1 MKKEILFFILLLF
14 ISELL
19 GLEVIIGCGT
29 SVTGDSDASP
39 VNVWFKSLHGQSVY
53 TKAELNQAGIF
64 GPVNITQLG
73 FNIVGLPLVSMPN
86 FVVRMKHTT
95 AENVRSWIS
104 ADNLVTVYSNP
115 NYLPTETGWN
125 MYNFSIPFEWNG
137 EDNLLVDTAFGVAS
151 SYNRSGTVQF
161 TSIGNGYR
169 FKRNDNNDQTN
180 VFSGG
185 ETSFQ
190 RPNIKLIVEQI
201 TIGPQ
206 ISVNPS
212 SLDFG
217 GIPAGQTQTRQFTIQ
232 NYGNETLSG
241 TITTPEGFTV
251 SDSLRI
257 NLLTADNNA
266 FSRNTL
272 SFTIPAGTSNTYI
285 LNFSPL
291 TAGSYNGN
299 VIISSNAENNPLIN
313 LQVTGSAYLPPAIE
327 VSTNSLTAT
336 LDAGSQT
343 NQTFTISNTGG
354 LPLSYQ
360 ISISEDSVYTQKLT
374 QADKS
379 ITGSTLTLNY
389 ANYEPGATLDWTFS
403 LCNNSTDVEWLK
415 DVYVTFPDGIIVN
428 SATNFTGGTE
438 DMLPNLTSGNGITI
452 HWHGQTTG
460 GWGVV
465 QSGQTVTAIVNV
477 TILPVFYGDLILSY
491 TIQGDVYGSEPHQI
505 EGQIA
510 LSQILTPIPWF
521 SLEPMQG
528 EVLPGENATITS
540 YFSALTTQPGIYNA
554 LLKIVSNDP
563 FQPLTILS
571 VCMNVL
577 QPNHPPV
584 INLPDNLSFNANE
597 SLLVDFT
604 PYVSDPDNDPLT
616 LTCSGNT
623 NINVTITG
631 LQVSLSS
638 LHNWYGTEII
648 FFNVSDGMF
657 QASDSLTVIVLLNI
671 TTGVIVDSDNLPTN
685 WTVDNSPFNIV
696 EPIVIATDQ
705 NITLEPGIVV
715 QIWNDEPINVLGSIT
730 ANNVT
735 FAPGFPDLLWGG
747 LEITGTTGNRT
758 ESNITNCEILNA
770 VNAITVNNCSP
781 VINTVYIAPIDTTAL
796 INGTGITISGISS
809 PPINNIT
816 ILSYQ
821 TCIQVIRS
829 ANFLPNEPVINNLML
844 RNSSVVPRQEEE
856 NTKGIVIEG
865 NSNVIISNAEIK
877 DYNTAIKVENTNV
890 QQSATPSLS
899 NIRIRNTSSTLR
911 NEDKCGIELKGNENA
926 VLYDV
931 RIEECN
937 KGIKIENTETGVSA
951 TPSLDFIRIRN
962 TSSTLRQELEN
973 IGILVESNVIPV
985 LRDVQIEDAETGI
998 QINAGGNLDLK
1009 YSLLLNCQT
1018 GLKNYS
1024 TELMP
1029 ITRNSFVIE
1038 EDQVPPDFLQNCVA
1052 LSLNDILNFEFSNNT
1067 LYGYPKIA
1075 AVNSAHL
1082 NFINNIVWSNSALNN
1097 PFECVN
1103 GTYNVTYNDINYGSQ
1118 VFPGTG
1124 NINANPNFVNALEL
1138 DFALQYNSPCIDA
1151 GCPDAE
1157 PDPDGTIADMGCYYY
1172 HHCAVFESP
1181 EGPFYVQQPI
1191 QFINNSLG
1199 HNTPESYATWL
1210 LNGIPVSND
1219 YNLNTIIDTWGNYD
1233 LQLVMTSGP
1242 LVDSSSVFQFEV
1254 IDETPLSP
1262 QNVVLEF
1269 SENNYI
1275 LRWDAVT
1282 LSVSQTHITITNY
1295 KIYTSENPYGT
1306 YTLYQIVPASSRQIN
1321 LNLSEFGSKRFFK
1334 VTAEK

>member
-1 MKKEILFFILLLF
+1 
-14 ISELL
+14 
-19 GLEVIIGCGT
+19 
-29 SVTGDSDASP
+29 
-39 VNVWFKSLHGQSVY
+39 
-53 TKAELNQAGIF
+53 
-64 GPVNITQLG
+64 
-73 FNIVGLPLVSMPN
+73 
-86 FVVRMKHTT
+86 
-95 AENVRSWIS
+95 
-104 ADNLVTVYSNP
+104 
-115 NYLPTETGWN
+115 
-125 MYNFSIPFEWNG
+125 
-137 EDNLLVDTAFGVAS
+137 
-151 SYNRSGTVQF
+151 
-161 TSIGNGYR
+161 
-169 FKRNDNNDQTN
+169 
-180 VFSGG
+180 
-185 ETSFQ
+185 
-190 RPNIKLIVEQI
+190 
-201 TIGPQ
+201 
-206 ISVNPS
+206 
-212 SLDFG
+212 
-217 GIPAGQTQTRQFTIQ
+217 
-232 NYGNETLSG
+232 
-241 TITTPEGFTV
+241 
-251 SDSLRI
+251 
-257 NLLTADNNA
+257 
-266 FSRNTL
+266 
-272 SFTIPAGTSNTYI
+272 
-285 LNFSPL
+285 
-291 TAGSYNGN
+291 
-299 VIISSNAENNPLIN
+299 
-313 LQVTGSAYLPPAIE
+313 
-327 VSTNSLTAT
+327 
-336 LDAGSQT
+336 
-343 NQTFTISNTGG
+343 
-354 LPLSYQ
+354 
-360 ISISEDSVYTQKLT
+360 
-374 QADKS
+374 
-379 ITGSTLTLNY
+379 
-389 ANYEPGATLDWTFS
+389 
-403 LCNNSTDVEWLK
+403 
-415 DVYVTFPDGIIVN
+415 
-428 SATNFTGGTE
+428 
-438 DMLPNLTSGNGITI
+438 
-452 HWHGQTTG
+452 
-460 GWGVV
+460 
-465 QSGQTVTAIVNV
+465 
-477 TILPVFYGDLILSY
+477 
-491 TIQGDVYGSEPHQI
+491 
-505 EGQIA
+505 
-510 LSQILTPIPWF
+510 
-521 SLEPMQG
+521 
-528 EVLPGENATITS
+528 
-540 YFSALTTQPGIYNA
+540 
-554 LLKIVSNDP
+554 
-563 FQPLTILS
+563 
-571 VCMNVL
+571 
-577 QPNHPPV
+577 
-584 INLPDNLSFNANE
+584 
-597 SLLVDFT
+597 
-604 PYVSDPDNDPLT
+604 DPDNDPLT

-1282 LSVSQTHITITNY
+1282 LSVSQTPITITNY
-1295 KIYTSENPYGT
+1295 KIYASEDPYGT
-1306 YTLYQIVPASSRQIN
+1306 YSLYQIVPASSRQIN
-1321 LNLSEFGSKRFFK
+1321 LNLSELGSKRFFK